1 MAIQCLEDLR
11 CSQGGFLKPSF
22 GNEQNFHEH
31 SMSVE
36 TVLDSRGSVDTN
48 EEIRGGD
55 LNVVTYDTFV
65 VVGR

>member
-1 MAIQCLEDLR
+1 
-11 CSQGGFLKPSF
+11 
-22 GNEQNFHEH
+22 
-31 SMSVE
+31 MSVE
-36 TVLDSRGSVDTN
+36 KVLESRGSVDTN